1 MSEMPKTF
9 DAKFQIHHILP
20 TEVFNNEDFNENLIK
35 ALGGERQLQSANNRI
50 ALFTTEESAKQ
61 FKNLQSLVPELKN
74 IDVGAVWHNGGH
86 NAYNEVVTSK
96 LKDIL
101 GRNSKL
107 TDKQQRIAV
116 IDLQANLKQM
126 LIHEDVSLYGDEVR
140 LKAYLDKNTISADE
154 LINKNGRYAS
164 AEKEVANYESIN
176 NDPRKSQL
184 LNDRINYTTAVDEFG
199 QITKNSQIIEKGE
212 NTKFRELFK
221 REFADTLLKMKDGGT
236 YSLTQRMLADLK
248 KSGNITQYTFDST
261 IKALLFDN
269 KLISDPPSPSYEA
282 NKMLPTEGTEI
293 VTSKDQSSSNAKP
306 VAEGTSSE
314 KSFTGDQTH
323 SNYER
328 YVSADGTLTMDE
340 SHYRN
345 FEAFVDKLRN
355 VSVDNTTAG
364 KVVEYLNERAVG
376 GKVGGLLIGA
386 TFIND
391 TFDGLV
397 QGIDTGD
404 WSKFSAQA
412 KQSGSE
418 LVIGTAAVLLGTEGI
433 PYIAGLL
440 GVPVLGELALAG
452 LTAYGAY
459 QGGKVIGELAFKL
472 YDYFQQH
479 PSISMTQEIANWFN
493 QQKNNLF
500 GHGLSFDLS
509 NFYQLFTTAEEII
522 SPLVLDLNHDGHI
535 RTTSISDGTYFNLNN
550 EGTKEKTAWIDTED
564 GLLVLDKN
572 ADGKIDTGNE
582 LFGNYTQLQS
592 GKNADNGFDALA
604 DYDLNH
610 DDQIDEQD
618 DIYSKLQVWQDINH
632 NGKVDQGE
640 LRSLSEVGIT
650 SIRTNYDNN
659 ATIDEFGNAHKQTS
673 SFTWKNGE
681 TGAID
686 DVWFQ
691 TDTLHSLD
699 ESPDIDIPDR
709 IKALPDLQH
718 IGNMPSLHYAMAND
732 STGHLTQLVEELVN
746 TSSMSKKYSLLD
758 NLLYAWA
765 GVSDINSD
773 HLSYLLSHDDRLVLT
788 LEKFVGR
795 PMVKSETAFVGWNQS
810 QSLEGLW
817 DTFKTSVLV
826 QLEFQKQLPELI
838 SNLQYEIVG
847 EKLQINIDMLDHYI
861 QNLPM
866 ADLALLR
873 LALSSSS
880 KPLQDVF
887 NALKE
892 HAALKENKS
901 IQDQIFLGN
910 IILHLYEGDQPLTI
924 DPNEI
929 QKKVDYLRIVDHSD
943 DNNPPFHLYF
953 LDGDASIPQDQNACI
968 VIDHSPKDIQVIST
982 GDDSFSIVSKTT
994 HQSISVPKGLAS
1006 SSHFQGVYF
1015 K

>member
-1 MSEMPKTF
+1 MDGTVDIYAENAQQRVTDYLNQNAISNEEIIKNSPSSEKLSAPSDRYTL
-9 DAKFQIHHILP
+9 AEQRLSQYSE
-20 TEVFNNEDFNENLIK
+20 TNIK
-35 ALGGERQLQSANNRI
+35 H
-50 ALFTTEESAKQ
+50 
-61 FKNLQSLVPELKN
+61 PEL
-74 IDVGAVWHNGGH
+74 
-86 NAYNEVVTSK
+86 
-96 LKDIL
+96 LKDPIIY
-101 GRNSKL
+101 K
-107 TDKQQRIAV
+107 
-116 IDLQANLKQM
+116 
-126 LIHEDVSLYGDEVR
+126 
-140 LKAYLDKNTISADE
+140 KNDIGGATSDI
-154 LINKNGRYAS
+154 KN
-164 AEKEVANYESIN
+164 
-176 NDPRKSQL
+176 
-184 LNDRINYTTAVDEFG
+184 
-199 QITKNSQIIEKGE
+199 GE

-248 KSGNITQYTFDST
+248 KPGNITQYTFDST

-293 VTSKDQSSSNAKP
+293 VTSKDQSTSSNAKP
-306 VAEGTSSE
+306 VAEGTSSA

-929 QKKVDYLRIVDHSD
+929 QKKWITYE
-943 DNNPPFHLYF
+943 
-953 LDGDASIPQDQNACI
+953 
-968 VIDHSPKDIQVIST
+968 
-982 GDDSFSIVSKTT
+982 
-994 HQSISVPKGLAS
+994 
-1006 SSHFQGVYF
+1006 
-1015 K
+1015 